1 VDVPPSKWRPC
12 LGAALKEGILN
23 IMLVSKTITLSTVSL
38 AFGLAAAVARG
49 GLAVGQVVE
58 MPAAI
63 EKLDQP
69 PMAGQ
74 KPTNPMTARKPLD
87 AAPENKRV
95 LTPDEATRM
104 AEDSDLT
111 VEFKVQFVAKANL
124 IKSDDKKDA
133 GWVSGHG
140 PADICLRPQNPAD
153 RKKARF
159 SAILTEKTIKQF
171 NRAGVQ
177 DIENHFKGKTVRVT
191 GRIRR
196 IHYDGYGTP
205 TEVEVVIDDLSRIE
219 VVN

>member
-1 VDVPPSKWRPC
+1 
-12 LGAALKEGILN
+12 
-23 IMLVSKTITLSTVSL
+23 MLVSKTITRSTVSL
-38 AFGLAAAVARG
+38 AFGLAVAVACG

-58 MPAAI
+58 MPAGI
-63 EKLDQP
+63 EKPDQP

-95 LTPDEATRM
+95 LTPDEAIRM
-104 AEDSDLT
+104 AEDSDVT
-111 VEFKVQFVAKANL
+111 VEFKVVFVAKANL

-133 GWVSGHG
+133 GWASGHG
-140 PADICLRPQNPAD
+140 PGDICLRPQNPAD
-153 RKKARF
+153 RKARF

-171 NRAGVQ
+171 NGAGVQ
-177 DIENHFKGKTVRVT
+177 DIEKHFKGKTVRVT
-191 GRIRR
+191 GRIKR

-205 TEVEVVIDDLSRIE
+205 VEVEVVIDDLSRIE